1 MNNLKTFYGSTVI
14 DNNDSEE
21 INAGE
26 IELEYYKTK
35 SNLERRNLELYG
47 IGIIKKRKSEK
58 TLEIEEKEVT
68 NIKLKEKDVDNI
80 LNLLMAYKVTPT
92 GLDDVLEDLVNY

>member
-14 DNNDSEE
+14 NNSDSDE
-21 INAGE
+21 INSGE

-35 SNLERRNLELYG
+35 SSMERKKLELYG

-68 NIKLKEKDVDNI
+68 NIKLKEKDVDDI
-80 LNLLMAYKVTPT
+80 LNLLIAYKVTPT
-92 GLDDVLEDLVNY
+92 GLDDVLEDLVSY